1 MGILWYLVG
10 IMKIYM
16 NLWEFIGFYGNL
28 LEYFWIYG
36 NFTKEFVKENTY
48 GNLWE
53 YLWIYGNFTKEF
65 VKKNTQKTHIKLI
78 FVCSTKIFS
87 VFRKINFCHV
97 SPP

>member
-1 MGILWYLVG
+1 MRILWYLVG

-16 NLWEFIGFYGNL
+16 NL
-28 LEYFWIYG
+28 LEYLWIYG
-36 NFTKEFVKENTY
+36 NFTKEFVK
-48 GNLWE
+48 G
-53 YLWIYGNFTKEF
+53 IYGNFTKKF

-97 SPP
+97 CPP